1 MISFTSTS
9 IGAMFRCGFDT
20 LIFNPL
26 MSFRGFPL
34 ESEIATEIVF
44 VPLEN
49 GVIEI
54 SNLAW
59 SENCVV
65 EKPKIFS

>member
-1 MISFTSTS
+1 
-9 IGAMFRCGFDT
+9 MFRCGFDT

-34 ESEIATEIVF
+34 KSETAIAIVF
-44 VPLEN
+44 IPLEN
-49 GVIEI
+49 GIIET

-65 EKPKIFS
+65 EKPYVTS